1 LRILRT
7 EIENDY
13 RTGMFHFSIL
23 PQY

>member
-7 EIENDY
+7 EIENDN